1 MKYVRFYLEYGSKAN
16 KRKGIHEG
24 NVLALIDTMGDGFR
38 PQRNSG
44 SESGYGYEC
53 IAAVLFHPNS
63 PVAGTSIDV
72 SILRERCKR
81 ISEAKARQIHPLLF
95 ERLDAMED

>member
-1 MKYVRFYLEYGSKAN
+1 
-16 KRKGIHEG
+16 
-24 NVLALIDTMGDGFR
+24 
-38 PQRNSG
+38 
-44 SESGYGYEC
+44 
-53 IAAVLFHPNS
+53 VLFHPNS